1 MAWSV
6 SIVTKKIM
14 RVGDT
19 EIVYMV
25 CLFLKKRAVRAI
37 LHNKNKLL
45 SRNYILLYSS
55 LLNFNHLRASV
66 YLMNVNYNIN
76 NPVFPTGT
84 CSTC

>member
-25 CLFLKKRAVRAI
+25 CLILKKRAVRAI

-55 LLNFNHLRASV
+55 LLNFNHLRVSV

-76 NPVFPTGT
+76 NPVFPTGK

>member
-25 CLFLKKRAVRAI
+25 CLILKKRAVRAI

-55 LLNFNHLRASV
+55 LLNFNHLRVSV